1 MPRYRATMLLG
12 VVVWLFS
19 LSNVSSTAQAQD
31 FKHNHSAI
39 QHVLLIS
46 IDGMHERDLARYIQL
61 HAHSTL
67 AQLSN
72 IGVTYT
78 DASTSKPSDSFPG
91 LLSMVTGGSPRS
103 TGVYYD
109 NSYDRRLS
117 PPGSKCASVG
127 TEVVYDESIDKNPDA
142 LDAGGGIDPA
152 QLPLDP
158 TKGCT
163 PVFPHS
169 YLRVNTIFEVIRA
182 AGGHTAWSDKHPA
195 YEILNGPSGKGV
207 EDLYTPEIAAN
218 NVTDSVRATEA
229 YDDLKVQAILNE
241 IDGKDHTGTHF
252 IGVPTIFGMN
262 FQAVSVGQK
271 LPTGGYLDSQGTP
284 SSSLLD
290 ALNHVDQ
297 SIGAMLRELR
307 HHSLLSS
314 TAVIITAKHGQ
325 APIDRRKSQIVN
337 KAVIPSLVN
346 AVQNGLLAQAT
357 QDDVSLLWLNDQSKT
372 NAVVAQLQAN
382 APQASIQHILSG
394 DTLEDQFDNPRKDS
408 RTPDIIV
415 QPTPGTIYASTSSTK
430 IAEHGGF
437 SDDDTHVPILVASP
451 QLVRGQIDSDVE
463 TTQIAPTILQFLGLN
478 PGALQAVH
486 LERTQA
492 LPGLA
497 LNDSG
502 NDD

>member
-169 YLRVNTIFEVIRA
+169 YLRVNTIFEVIR
-182 AGGHTAWSDKHPA
+182 
-195 YEILNGPSGKGV
+195 
-207 EDLYTPEIAAN
+207 
-218 NVTDSVRATEA
+218 
-229 YDDLKVQAILNE
+229 
-241 IDGKDHTGTHF
+241 
-252 IGVPTIFGMN
+252 
-262 FQAVSVGQK
+262 
-271 LPTGGYLDSQGTP
+271 
-284 SSSLLD
+284 
-290 ALNHVDQ
+290 
-297 SIGAMLRELR
+297 
-307 HHSLLSS
+307 
-314 TAVIITAKHGQ
+314 
-325 APIDRRKSQIVN
+325 
-337 KAVIPSLVN
+337 
-346 AVQNGLLAQAT
+346 
-357 QDDVSLLWLNDQSKT
+357 
-372 NAVVAQLQAN
+372 
-382 APQASIQHILSG
+382 
-394 DTLEDQFDNPRKDS
+394 
-408 RTPDIIV
+408 
-415 QPTPGTIYASTSSTK
+415 
-430 IAEHGGF
+430 
-437 SDDDTHVPILVASP
+437 
-451 QLVRGQIDSDVE
+451 
-463 TTQIAPTILQFLGLN
+463 
-478 PGALQAVH
+478 
-486 LERTQA
+486 
-492 LPGLA
+492 
-497 LNDSG
+497 
-502 NDD
+502 